1 MKAST
6 FQTLILGLLCLA
18 VSGLTGALYNQHQRT
33 AELQASAAK
42 STPHLE
48 SLQRDSSKLLDAQEA
63 LRHEL
68 DELRFAVDSGAQQAS
83 TLDPLLDQ
91 WAQEIQALRNELAT
105 RAAETELTALRA
117 RIEQAEQQLESL
129 KAKPHSSAPPSPA
142 KPRKAVRPP
151 IPAPLSLP
159 FTVLGTES
167 RAGERFL
174 VTAPLGSRSLA
185 EVRLLHHGER
195 IGSWHLKT
203 LGATT
208 AIFTVPERPDQ
219 IIPLP

>member
-18 VSGLTGALYNQHQRT
+18 AAGLAGALYNQHQRT

-91 WAQEIQALRNELAT
+91 WAQEIQALRNDLGERAT
-105 RAAETELTALRA
+105 ETELAALRT
-117 RIEQAEQQLESL
+117 RVEQAEQQLKSL
-129 KAKPHSSAPPSPA
+129 KAKLRSNAPSPPA
-142 KPRKAVRPP
+142 KPRKAVRPS
-151 IPAPLSLP
+151 IPAPLSPP
-159 FTVLGTES
+159 FTVLGTEF
-167 RAGERFL
+167 RGGERFL
-174 VTAPLGSRSLA
+174 VAAPLGSRSLA

-203 LGATT
+203 LGTAS